1 MKKGLTLNEAF
12 NKVLEIRSRDSG
24 DDECECEECSCN
36 LRDKQV
42 YRIDGLWVCE
52 KCHHAL
58 LEDKKNDRYRN
69 RHDD

>member
-12 NKVLEIRSRDSG
+12 NKVLEIRNREGG
-24 DDECECEECSCN
+24 DGECEECSCN

-42 YRIDGLWVCE
+42 YRIDGMWVCE
-52 KCHHAL
+52 KCQHAL
-58 LEDKKNDRYRN
+58 LENKKNDRYRN